1 MTKKS
6 NFYFVI
12 PESEIIGCEFRITDK
27 DEVPFRVAVPNDSVS
42 ADDAGS
48 VTGLMSDCSMQ

>member
-12 PESEIIGCEFRITDK
+12 PESEIIGCEFREWFSK
-27 DEVPFRVAVPNDSVS
+27 CRRRRLRYRPNEWLLN
-42 ADDAGS
+42 AI
-48 VTGLMSDCSMQ
+48 